1 MHLIIVGAGPVGN
14 SLLGLASQAG
24 YDTVVIEPDEKR
36 AEHCADRFDT
46 VVLNADI
53 ADDDVIEEAGFD
65 RARAIIATTTD
76 DSTNL
81 MAMVLG
87 RSHGIKTLTS
97 TVNHHAHKQMFE
109 SLGVHVLADPETLVA
124 RHLLDITLLPN
135 AVDVTT
141 LQDKEQ
147 IIEVP
152 LSADSP
158 LAHQTLGAIHER
170 QLMDEGLFIV
180 SVQREEHAFFPR
192 EDTELLPGDQI
203 IVFSRRGISHR
214 VLELFT
220 GGE

>member
-14 SLLGLASQAG
+14 SLLGLAGQAG
-24 YDTVVIEPDEKR
+24 HDTVVIEPDEKR
-36 AEHCADRFDT
+36 AEHCADRYDT
-46 VVLNADI
+46 LVLNADI
-53 ADDDVIEEAGFD
+53 ADDNVVDEAGFE

-87 RSHGIKTLTS
+87 RSHGVKTLTS

-109 SLGVHVLADPETLVA
+109 SLGVHVLADPEVLVA
-124 RHLLDITLLPN
+124 QHLLDITLLPK

-141 LQDKEQ
+141 LRDKEQ

-152 LSADSP
+152 LASSSP
-158 LAHQTLGAIHER
+158 LANLTLGEIHR
-170 QLMDEGLFIV
+170 QSLMGEDLFVV
-180 SVQREEHAFFPR
+180 SVERDEKAFFPR
-192 EDTELLPGDQI
+192 EDTELLPDDQV
-203 IVFSRRGISHR
+203 IVFSRHGISHKD
-214 VLELFT
+214 LKLFT

>member
-14 SLLGLASQAG
+14 SLIGLATQAG
-24 YDTVVIEPDEKR
+24 HDVVMIEPDEKR
-36 AEHCADRFDT
+36 AQHCADRNDAI
-46 VVLNADI
+46 VLNTDI
-53 ADDDVIEEAGFD
+53 ADDGVVEEAGFE

-87 RSHGIKTLTS
+87 RSHGIETLTS

-109 SLGVHVLADPETLVA
+109 SLGVHVLADPEVLVA
-124 RHLLDITLLPN
+124 RHLLDITLLPS

-152 LSADSP
+152 LSAESP
-158 LAHQTLGAIHER
+158 LANQSLGDIHR
-170 QLMDEGLFIV
+170 QGQMDEGLFIV
-180 SVQREEHAFFPR
+180 SIERDGNAFFPR
-192 EDTELLPGDQI
+192 EDTTLMPGDQI
-203 IVFSRRGISHR
+203 ILFSRRTITRHD
-214 VLELFT
+214 LDLFT
-220 GGE
+220 GNR